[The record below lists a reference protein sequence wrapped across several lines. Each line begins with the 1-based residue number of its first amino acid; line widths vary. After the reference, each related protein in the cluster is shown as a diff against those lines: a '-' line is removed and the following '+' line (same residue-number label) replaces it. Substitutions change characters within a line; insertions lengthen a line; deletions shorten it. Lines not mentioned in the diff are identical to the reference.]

1 MYISFHQFS
10 KTKADL
16 LSFTVVSF
24 RLILRR
30 KALCSTASLLGVTAL
45 HLILVY
51 YEVSGKRV
59 HILVQQRVF
68 APVLH
73 NIITNDKSVNLV
85 IISKLCVHPP
95 AFYVIISFFLCSNK

>member
-24 RLILRR
+24 RLILRQ
-30 KALCSTASLLGVTAL
+30 KALCSTASLLGITAL
-45 HLILVY
+45 HLVLVY

-73 NIITNDKSVNLV
+73 NIIITD
-85 IISKLCVHPP
+85 
-95 AFYVIISFFLCSNK
+95 